1 MTIMLEGIFRQKS
14 QLYQQKHISEPSFI
28 QQSPSCLIQD
38 SSSLGPSEG
47 LKMEKKGG
55 IRTFGQ
61 ITSSEE
67 EKLAKD
73 CSFLFY
79 ELLCLYSFHGHLKA
93 FSGFS

>member
-1 MTIMLEGIFRQKS
+1 MTVTLEWIFRQKS
-14 QLYQQKHISEPSFI
+14 QLHQQKHISEPSFI
-28 QQSPSCLIQD
+28 QQSPSCLVQD
-38 SSSLGPSEG
+38 SSSLGPFEG
-47 LKMEKKGG
+47 LEKKGG

-61 ITSSEE
+61 IASSEE

-93 FSGFS
+93 SSGFS